1 MSARDVT
8 TQITPQ
14 ACPGIGMHG
23 SSLAIKLDG
32 WQSPGI
38 LLALELAQT
47 LTLDTNIKERVRL

>member
-14 ACPGIGMHG
+14 VCPGTSMHG
-23 SSLAIKLDG
+23 SSLAIKLVG

-38 LLALELAQT
+38 LLALKLAQT

>member
-1 MSARDVT
+1 MSAREVT
-8 TQITPQ
+8 IQITPQ
-14 ACPGIGMHG
+14 ACLGIGMHG

-32 WQSPGI
+32 WESPGI

>member
-14 ACPGIGMHG
+14 AWPGIGMHG
-23 SSLAIKLDG
+23 SSLAIKLVG